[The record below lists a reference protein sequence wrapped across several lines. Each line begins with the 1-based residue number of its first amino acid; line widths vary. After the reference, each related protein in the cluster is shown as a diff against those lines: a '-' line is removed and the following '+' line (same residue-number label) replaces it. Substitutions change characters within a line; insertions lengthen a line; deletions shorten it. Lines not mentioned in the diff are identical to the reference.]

1 MRGSLVT
8 ALAFSAAV
16 LAAAALALPV
26 VAQELLPEGPGRDT
40 TLTACSGC
48 HSVEF
53 FIGVPR
59 SRMAWENTML
69 RMMNRGMK
77 ISSED
82 YLVVA
87 YYLATYVGLSPPPV
101 LSEAAQS
108 P

>member
-1 MRGSLVT
+1 MRASLVT
-8 ALAFSAAV
+8 GLSFSAAIMV
-16 LAAAALALPV
+16 AAVCIMPV
-26 VAQELLPEGPGRDT
+26 AAQELLPEGPGRET
-40 TLTACSGC
+40 TLKACSGC
-48 HSVEF
+48 HGVEF

-59 SRMAWENTML
+59 SRNAWENTML
-69 RMMNRGMK
+69 RMQNRGMK

-87 YYLATYVGLSPPPV
+87 YYLATYIGLSPPPA